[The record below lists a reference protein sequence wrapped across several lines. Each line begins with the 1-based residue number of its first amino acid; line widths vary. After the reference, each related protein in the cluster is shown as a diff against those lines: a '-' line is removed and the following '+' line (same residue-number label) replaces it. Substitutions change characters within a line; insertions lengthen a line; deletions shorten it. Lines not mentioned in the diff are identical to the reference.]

1 MRNAGLEEAQAG
13 IKIAGRNISNLR
25 YADDTTLM
33 AESEEELKS
42 LLLKVEEESEKVGLK
57 FNIQKTKIMASS
69 PITSW
74 QIDGET
80 VADFIFLG
88 SKIPVDGD
96 CGPEIKR
103 RLLLGRKVM
112 TNLDNIL
119 RCRDVTLPTKGWIR
133 SIRSQKEVLFL
144 HVNDGSSLESLQVVA
159 DSSFDSREL
168 AFGSSVEVQ
177 GQLVKSPSKK
187 QNVELKAEK
196 IEVVGSCDAKAF
208 PFKYKERHP
217 LEYLRQYPHLRC
229 RTNVLGSVLRVRSEA
244 TAAIHSFFKDSGFVH
259 IHTPVITSNDCEG
272 AGELFQVEPSSKI
285 KVPEENFFN
294 IPVFLTVSGQLHLEV
309 MSGAFTQVF
318 TFGPTFRAENSQ
330 SRRHLAEFY
339 MVEAE
344 ISFLESL
351 QDLMQ
356 VMESL
361 FKTTAMTVL
370 SNCPKDVELCHK
382 FLAPGQKDR
391 LEHMLKNNFLI
402 ISYTEA
408 VEILKQASQNFTFT
422 PEWGADLHT
431 EHEKYLVKH
440 CGDIP
445 VFVINYPLVL
455 KPFYMRDNEDGPQH
469 TVAAVDLL
477 VPGVGELFGGS
488 LREERYHLLEQRL
501 ARLGLTEAYQW
512 YLDLRR
518 FGSVPHGGFGMGFER
533 YLQCI
538 LGIDNIKDV
547 IPFPR
552 FTHSCLL

>member
-1 MRNAGLEEAQAG
+1 MFGARCL
-13 IKIAGRNISNLR
+13 LR
-25 YADDTTLM
+25 ALRSCSSVPSLRHKPAAKLSVRDTLQVQNTNG
-33 AESEEELKS
+33 ERV
-42 LLLKVEEESEKVGLK
+42 KV
-57 FNIQKTKIMASS
+57 Q
-69 PITSW
+69 
-74 QIDGET
+74 
-80 VADFIFLG
+80 
-88 SKIPVDGD
+88 
-96 CGPEIKR
+96 
-103 RLLLGRKVM
+103 
-112 TNLDNIL
+112 
-119 RCRDVTLPTKGWIR
+119 GWIR
-133 SIRSQKEVLFL
+133 SVRSQKEVLFL

-159 DSSFDSREL
+159 DPSLDSREL
-168 AFGSSVEVQ
+168 AFGSSVKIE
-177 GQLVKSPSKK
+177 GQLVKSPSKR

-196 IEVVGSCDAKAF
+196 IDVVGNCNDKTF

-229 RTNVLGSVLRVRSEA
+229 RTNALGSILRVRSEA
-244 TAAIHSFFKDSGFVH
+244 TAAIYSFFKDNGFVH
-259 IHTPVITSNDCEG
+259 IHTPIITSNDCEG
-272 AGELFQVEPSSKI
+272 AGELFQVQASSKM
-285 KVPEENFFN
+285 KTPEENFFN
-294 IPVFLTVSGQLHLEV
+294 VPAFLTVSGQLHLEV

-344 ISFLESL
+344 MSFVENL

-356 VMESL
+356 VMEGL
-361 FKTTAMTVL
+361 FKTVTVKVL
-370 SNCPKDVELCHK
+370 SSCPEDVELCHK
-382 FLAPGQKDR
+382 FIAPGQKDR
-391 LEHMLKNNFLI
+391 LEHMLKSNFLI
-402 ISYTEA
+402 MSYTEA

-440 CGDIP
+440 CGNIP
-445 VFVINYPLVL
+445 VFVINYPMAL
-455 KPFYMRDNEDGPQH
+455 KPFYMRDNEDGPQR

-488 LREERYHLLEQRL
+488 LREERYHFLEQQL
-501 ARLGLTEAYQW
+501 ARSGLTDTYQW

-538 LGIDNIKDV
+538 LGVENIKDV

-552 FTHSCLL
+552 FTHSCVL

>member
-1 MRNAGLEEAQAG
+1 MLGARCLLRALRSCSSAPCPRHTPSAKLSVRDALGAQNTSG
-13 IKIAGRNISNLR
+13 ERV
-25 YADDTTLM
+25 
-33 AESEEELKS
+33 
-42 LLLKVEEESEKVGLK
+42 KV
-57 FNIQKTKIMASS
+57 Q
-69 PITSW
+69 
-74 QIDGET
+74 
-80 VADFIFLG
+80 
-88 SKIPVDGD
+88 
-96 CGPEIKR
+96 
-103 RLLLGRKVM
+103 
-112 TNLDNIL
+112 
-119 RCRDVTLPTKGWIR
+119 GWIR
-133 SIRSQKEVLFL
+133 SVRSQKEVLFL
-144 HVNDGSSLESLQVVA
+144 HINDGSSLESLQVVA
-159 DSSFDSREL
+159 DSSFDSKEL

-177 GQLVKSPSKK
+177 GQLVKSPSKR

-196 IEVVGSCDAKAF
+196 IEVVGNCDAKAF

-229 RTNVLGSVLRVRSEA
+229 RTNVLGSILRVRSEA

-259 IHTPVITSNDCEG
+259 IHTPIITSNDCEG
-272 AGELFQVEPSSKI
+272 AGELFQVEPSSKV

-294 IPVFLTVSGQLHLEV
+294 VPAFLTVSGQLHLEV

-344 ISFLESL
+344 ISFVESL

-356 VMESL
+356 
-361 FKTTAMTVL
+361 
-370 SNCPKDVELCHK
+370 
-382 FLAPGQKDR
+382 
-391 LEHMLKNNFLI
+391 
-402 ISYTEA
+402 
-408 VEILKQASQNFTFT
+408 
-422 PEWGADLHT
+422 WGVDLHT
-431 EHEKYLVKH
+431 EHEKFLVKH
-440 CGDIP
+440 CGNIP
-445 VFVINYPLVL
+445 VFVVNYPLAL

-488 LREERYHLLEQRL
+488 LREERYHFLEQRL
-501 ARLGLTEAYQW
+501 ARSGLTEAYQW

>member
-1 MRNAGLEEAQAG
+1 MFGARCL
-13 IKIAGRNISNLR
+13 LR
-25 YADDTTLM
+25 ALRSCSS
-33 AESEEELKS
+33 APCPRQRPAARVSVRGALGVQSANGERV
-42 LLLKVEEESEKVGLK
+42 KV
-57 FNIQKTKIMASS
+57 Q
-69 PITSW
+69 
-74 QIDGET
+74 
-80 VADFIFLG
+80 
-88 SKIPVDGD
+88 
-96 CGPEIKR
+96 
-103 RLLLGRKVM
+103 
-112 TNLDNIL
+112 
-119 RCRDVTLPTKGWIR
+119 GWIR

-196 IEVVGSCDAKAF
+196 IEVVGNCDAKAF

-356 VMESL
+356 
-361 FKTTAMTVL
+361 
-370 SNCPKDVELCHK
+370 
-382 FLAPGQKDR
+382 DR

-445 VFVINYPLVL
+445 VFVINYPLAL

-488 LREERYHLLEQRL
+488 LREERYHFLEQRL